1 MAKDQ
6 REALVDAG
14 LRTMHARGMGATG
27 VRDIAAAAGVPHGS
41 FTNHFR
47 SREAFNIVVLD
58 RYAERLNGLMRQTLG
73 NEALAPAVRLSTYFE
88 KVAKAIEDTTWT
100 HGCMIPDLAGE
111 IAMHNDA
118 LRERLCAILSEQSAQ
133 FEAVVRLLRSGNSN
147 EKEDLGAFLLAAW
160 HGSLLRMKVE
170 RSAEPIECFRRVL
183 RFFIANVLASDT
195 LLDL

>member
-1 MAKDQ
+1 
-6 REALVDAG
+6 
-14 LRTMHARGMGATG
+14 MGATG

-73 NEALAPAVRLSTYFE
+73 NEALAPAVRLRTYFE
-88 KVAKAIEDTTWT
+88 NVAKAIEDTAWT
-100 HGCMIPDLAGE
+100 RGCMIPDLAGE
-111 IAMHNDA
+111 IAIHNDA
-118 LRERLCAILSEQSAQ
+118 LRERLCAVLSEQSAQ
-133 FEAVVRLLRSGNSN
+133 FEAVVRLLRSGNSS
-147 EKEDLGAFLLAAW
+147 EKEDLGAFFLAAW

-170 RSAEPIECFRRVL
+170 RSAEPIERFRRVL
-183 RFFIANVLASDT
+183 SLFIDHVSASDT